1 MLLRRNDTPS
11 LSAGNVNVMSLRCFE
26 FRKEQNMEAF
36 KLQVPFF
43 PSRAGS
49 LPIAKPSH
57 PCCLLLP
64 SVFPAPTQKTVL

>member
-1 MLLRRNDTPS
+1 
-11 LSAGNVNVMSLRCFE
+11 
-26 FRKEQNMEAF
+26 MEAF
-36 KLQVPFF
+36 ELQVPFF

-64 SVFPAPTQKTVL
+64 SVFPAPTQKTVLLISQECRPVQEFFC